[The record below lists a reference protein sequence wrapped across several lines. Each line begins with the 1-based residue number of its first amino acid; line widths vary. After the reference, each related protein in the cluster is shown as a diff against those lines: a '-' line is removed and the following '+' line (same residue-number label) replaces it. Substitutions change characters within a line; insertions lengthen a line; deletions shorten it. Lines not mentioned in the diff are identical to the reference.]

1 MVSNEDDLKKV
12 ESMLLSAS
20 IAMSAIREPDRNDE
34 LMAIGIAPC
43 DRDLVRPYVR
53 NLRLLKGNE

>member
-1 MVSNEDDLKKV
+1 MVSSEDDLKKV
-12 ESMLLSAS
+12 ENMLLKAG

-34 LMAIGIAPC
+34 LMAIGIQPC
-43 DRDLVRPYVR
+43 DRNLVRPYVR